1 MRERALA
8 KRRKTVEELLQW
20 HKTLLEEEK
29 AIEELEM
36 KIRTIAIQA
45 PTQEDKKTP
54 SESQSILEYIPHPEE
69 PQSEVTSA
77 NYSLDFDVESGQPD
91 ADEQSISR
99 LMENVTKVQDNILN
113 SSVSFKSSVE
123 SPVEEDNIPEYVEL
137 EQSKEEAISVV
148 IVEPDSEQA
157 ASSVDDLASVIIV
170 EDPVIDTVV
179 SEVQDAQSPTN
190 QDSIIEI
197 SSDDSRSS
205 EGLEEATNGL
215 LSPKLE
221 QSHSVSVED
230 VIEEAGNSSPSQE
243 SFENKTDEEKAA
255 SLSGKTQRVL
265 PIRTSTL
272 TETFEEEDVSLDVST
287 VEEEAS
293 EESEPTP
300 EPGEFHLHKL
310 KYVIHLI

>member
-1 MRERALA
+1 MFNVFCCRTLLTRERALA

-20 HKTLLEEEK
+20 HKKLLEEEK

-45 PTQEDKKTP
+45 PTQEDKRTT
-54 SESQSILEYIPHPEE
+54 SESQSILEYIPQREE
-69 PQSEVTSA
+69 QQSEVTSA

-123 SPVEEDNIPEYVEL
+123 EDNIPEQVEL
-137 EQSKEEAISVV
+137 EQSPPSVAT
-148 IVEPDSEQA
+148 VELDSEQV
-157 ASSVDDLASVIIV
+157 ASSVDDVASVIIV
-170 EDPVIDTVV
+170 EDSVIDTVV
-179 SEVQDAQSPTN
+179 SEVQDTQSSTN
-190 QDSIIEI
+190 QDNSIIEI

-205 EGLEEATNGL
+205 EGLEEATNAP
-215 LSPKLE
+215 LSPKPE
-221 QSHSVSVED
+221 HSVSVED
-230 VIEEAGNSSPSQE
+230 VIEEAGNSSPTQE

-255 SLSGKTQRVL
+255 SLSGKSL

-272 TETFEEEDVSLDVST
+272 TETFEEEDVSLEVST

-293 EESEPTP
+293 NESGPTP

-310 KYVIHLI
+310 KYIIHLI